1 MAVVAA
7 KLKQY
12 LHKKNLKIQVLVWWK
27 IEQNK
32 TEEDQKLEIS
42 EKEVDKED
50 GMNKMR
56 KVNENEGMQKEY
68 MNWIRKLKMRMGWSE
83 RKKKNSV

>member
-32 TEEDQKLEIS
+32 IEEDQKLEIS

>member
-12 LHKKNLKIQVLVWWK
+12 LHKKNLKIQVLVCWK

-32 TEEDQKLEIS
+32 IEEDQKLEIS